1 VKLFVLIVAV
11 GLGTLC
17 VNYASKKV
25 QDATK
30 QRQTDE
36 YGTEVVIVGTVAA
49 LAPFYVYLKVAVRSS
64 L

>member
-1 VKLFVLIVAV
+1 VK
-11 GLGTLC
+11 
-17 VNYASKKV
+17 YASKKLEE
-25 QDATK
+25 ATK

-49 LAPFYVYLKVAVRSS
+49 LAPFYVYLKVAVRSN